1 MRLTTKKPQL
11 IFKLAAS
18 LCAFTLLAP
27 VTVLAADGLSY
38 SYLQVGYVNLNI
50 DEVGD
55 SGSLLDDIDNG
66 GGWAASGSYAISP
79 NWFAFSQ
86 YSVTD
91 SDVSFT
97 DDQSLSFNSN
107 TDINRLDLGFG
118 FHSAISKTTD
128 LVFRVAYTDVDTD
141 GFNFGGS
148 SDTSLNDLN
157 DDSSDGYF
165 ADAAIRSQFNER
177 MEGSLGLR
185 YTDLEH
191 IDNLSFISN
200 VMYEFSPN
208 VGLNFSL
215 EAGNDIS
222 SFLIGL
228 RYSF

>member
-1 MRLTTKKPQL
+1 MRLSTKKPQP
-11 IFKLAAS
+11 IRKLAAGI
-18 LCAFTLLAP
+18 CAFALLAP

-38 SYLQVGYVNLNI
+38 SYLQLGYVNLNI

-66 GGWAASGSYAISP
+66 GGWAASGSIALSS
-79 NWFAFSQ
+79 NWFAFTQ

-97 DDQSLSFNSN
+97 DDQGLSFNSN
-107 TDINRLDLGFG
+107 TDINRLDLGGG
-118 FHSAISKTTD
+118 FHSALSNNTD
-128 LVFRVAYTDVDTD
+128 MVFRVAYIDVDTD
-141 GFNFGGS
+141 GFSFGGS
-148 SDTSLNDLN
+148 SDASLDDLN

-165 ADAAIRSQFNER
+165 IDAAIRSQFSQR

-185 YTDLEH
+185 YTDLEN
-191 IDNLSFISN
+191 IDNISLIAN
-200 VMYEFSPN
+200 VMHEFSPAMGVN
-208 VGLNFSL
+208 FGLEVGD
-215 EAGNDIS
+215 DIS

>member
-1 MRLTTKKPQL
+1 MRLTMKKSKVVC
-11 IFKLAAS
+11 KLTAG

-27 VTVLAADGLSY
+27 VTALAADGLSY

-55 SGSLLDDIDNG
+55 SGSLIDDIDNG
-66 GGWAASGSYAISP
+66 GGWAASGSFAISP
-79 NWFAFSQ
+79 NWFAFTQ
-86 YSVTD
+86 YSVTE

-97 DDQSLSFNSN
+97 DDQSLSFNYN
-107 TDINRLDLGFG
+107 TDINRLDLGLG
-118 FHSAISKTTD
+118 FHNALSETTD

-165 ADAAIRSQFNER
+165 VDGAIRSQFTER

-185 YTDLEH
+185 YTDMEH
-191 IDNLSFISN
+191 IDNISFIAN
-200 VMYEFSPN
+200 VMHEFTPEMS
-208 VGLNFSL
+208 LNFSL
-215 EAGNDIS
+215 EAGDDIS

>member
-11 IFKLAAS
+11 IFKLATG
-18 LCAFTLLAP
+18 LCAFTLLGP
-27 VTVLAADGLSY
+27 VTALAADGLSY

-66 GGWAASGSYAISP
+66 GGWAASGSFAISP
-79 NWFAFSQ
+79 NWFAFTQ

-97 DDQSLSFNSN
+97 DDQSLYFNSN

-118 FHSAISKTTD
+118 FHSAMSKTTD
-128 LVFRVAYTDVDTD
+128 LVFRIAYTDVDTD

-165 ADAAIRSQFNER
+165 VDAAIRSQFTER

-191 IDNLSFISN
+191 IDNLSLIAN
-200 VMYEFSPN
+200 VMHEFTPK